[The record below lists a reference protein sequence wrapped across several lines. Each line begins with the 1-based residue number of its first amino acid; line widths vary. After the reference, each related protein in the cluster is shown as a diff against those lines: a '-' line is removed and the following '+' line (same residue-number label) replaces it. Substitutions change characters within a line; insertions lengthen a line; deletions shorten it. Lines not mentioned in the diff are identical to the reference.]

1 MAARMDLGVDDLT
14 KTALK
19 RLVTQLLSASEGEEK
34 RILDQL
40 ATQEKSD
47 KERNDLADLVEE
59 KRGKPASIS
68 AEDDDF
74 EDEAKAETK
83 QALSDELK
91 RRKRGMA

>member
-14 KTALK
+14 KSALK

-59 KRGKPASIS
+59 KRGKPAAIS
-68 AEDDDF
+68 AEDD
-74 EDEAKAETK
+74 EEEEE
-83 QALSDELK
+83 ELK
-91 RRKRGMA
+91 PKKRGMA

>member
-14 KTALK
+14 KSALK

-59 KRGKPASIS
+59 KRGKPAAIS
-68 AEDDDF
+68 AEDD
-74 EDEAKAETK
+74 EGEEE
-83 QALSDELK
+83 ELK
-91 RRKRGMA
+91 PKKRGMA